1 MLYCKVKLRF
11 FFFFFFLAML
21 GLFCREGFS
30 LVLEHGCCSLVAE
43 HGVLIA
49 VASRCRARALGCS
62 GFSRCCPWTQSL
74 HFLGS
79 GTQAQWLWCTGLLGA
94 PRNMGSL
101 QTRNQTSNP
110 CLLRWQVDSTAEPQG
125 RP

>member
-1 MLYCKVKLRF
+1 MIVRLNFDF
-11 FFFFFFLAML
+11 FFFGYAGSFLSR
-21 GLFCREGFS
+21 GLFSSFGAWVLLSCCRARGS
-30 LVLEHGCCSLVAE
+30 HCSGL
-43 HGVLIA
+43 
-49 VASRCRARALGCS
+49 SFRARALGCS

-110 CLLRWQVDSTAEPQG
+110 CLLHWQVDSTAEPQG